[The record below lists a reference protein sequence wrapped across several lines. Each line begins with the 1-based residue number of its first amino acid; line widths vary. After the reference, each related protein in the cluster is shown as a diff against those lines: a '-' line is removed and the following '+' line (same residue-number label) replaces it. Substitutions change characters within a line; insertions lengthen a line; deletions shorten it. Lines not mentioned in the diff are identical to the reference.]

1 MLPAAVAGSRRGLLE
16 YRTYTTPKRPEGERA
31 EFHVEQYDD
40 EWYEEWLNRM
50 REGGGNIIVTL
61 GLRPT
66 KADEDSAMMEMPFSG
81 AVQQGTGVFAAG
93 PLIQLADVT
102 ATIACQERMRVM
114 GIEDAFPLSV
124 QISTSLVRNTN
135 KGKATAESRV
145 VHAGRTMM
153 VVESTVRDDEGRTL
167 VLMTSTHMISARRAG

>member
-1 MLPAAVAGSRRGLLE
+1 M
-16 YRTYTTPKRPEGERA
+16 ER
-31 EFHVEQYDD
+31 FDD
-40 EWYEEWLNRM
+40 EWYADWLARM
-50 REGGGNIIVTL
+50 RESGGNIIATL

-66 KADEDSAMMEMPFSG
+66 EASEERAIMEMPFGG

-102 ATIACQERMRVM
+102 ATMACQERMRAM
-114 GIEDAFPLSV
+114 GVEDAFPLSV
-124 QISTSLVRNTN
+124 QISTNLLRNTS

-145 VHAGRTMM
+145 VHGGRTMM

-167 VLMTSTHMISARRAG
+167 VLMTSTHMIMPVRRDEPTASAGRS